1 MADIS
6 KIKIPNNTEY
16 NVKDAALTAEIT
28 NARGSYV
35 NLDARL
41 DNYDEVIGDID
52 EALNSLLVDLVPK
65 TITEN
70 GTYDPTDDNVDGY
83 SEVTVDVATGGHK
96 VVITTVANA
105 LVTLSKTGTTYTATA
120 DSNGIAS
127 FIGVA
132 SGTYTATATIDD
144 AVSDSLS
151 ITVSDYL
158 GIVNTFATITL
169 SAKSAC
175 TITLTNGTITKT
187 INYVDTAIPVR
198 VSLGTWTASTTIES
212 TPISIKQVV
221 SSYIDYP
228 IVFEEWA
235 KFRALVRAGTAPT
248 QYPVG
253 TLLYDTWGDNTST
266 AYRIVS
272 YDQYFDSD
280 LTARGYTHS
289 VTLLEEYLDEDIVF
303 DAPEAFLYL
312 TQDLPVGTYYIE
324 YSSSTI
330 CRFTTTVLVPSGG
343 QLSFKVVNP
352 GDSASTSYVQGYSSP
367 SSTTPLFEVS
377 TSTSS
382 SGTNL
387 GTMANNTTTNVTYG
401 TLNAYNRAI
410 YGSNNYYESGIRQLI
425 NATIETNWWTPQTVF
440 DRPTNISMSGKLY
453 RLNSDFI
460 NVLASPNLTSIANA
474 IGETNAL
481 DGTTFTKSVTYNI
494 KDKLFLPA
502 PSELNIN
509 SQDADKRVGTLMSY
523 YSGAGNSQRIK
534 YKKSATSTAYD
545 YWLRTPRPPRT
556 YHVRGIY
563 TNGSLEDIS
572 AYYAIGSATA
582 CVIQ

>member
-6 KIKIPNNTEY
+6 KIKTPNNTEY
-16 NVKDAALTAEIT
+16 NVKDAALTTEIT
-28 NARGSYV
+28 NARGNYV

-52 EALNSLLVDLVPK
+52 TALNSLLVTLVPK

-70 GTYDPTDDNVDGY
+70 GVYDPTDDNADGY
-83 SEVTVDVATGGHK
+83 SSVTVDVATGGHK

-120 DSNGIAS
+120 DSNGIAT
-127 FIGVA
+127 FNAVEA
-132 SGTYTATATIDD
+132 GTYIAIATIDD
-144 AVSDSLS
+144 ADSDSLS
-151 ITVSDYL
+151 ITISDYL
-158 GIVNTFATITL
+158 GVVTTFATITL

-198 VSLGTWTASTTIES
+198 VSLGTWIASTTIDS
-212 TPISIKQVV
+212 TPISIEQVV

-228 IVFEEWA
+228 IVFAEWA
-235 KFRALVRAGTAPT
+235 EFRKLVRAGTAST

-280 LTARGYTHS
+280 LTAQGYTHS
-289 VTLLEEYLDEDIVF
+289 VTLLEEYLDENVVF

-312 TQDLPVGTYYIE
+312 TQDLPAGTYYVKFR
-324 YSSSTI
+324 SSAI
-330 CRFTTTVLVPSGG
+330 RRFTTTVLVPSGG
-343 QLSFKVVNP
+343 QLSFKVANS
-352 GDSASTSYVQGYSSP
+352 GDSADTSYVQGYSSP

-387 GTMANNTTTNVTYG
+387 GTMADETTTNVTYG
-401 TLNAYNRAI
+401 ILNAYNRTTS
-410 YGSNNYYESGIRQLI
+410 GSGNYYESGIRQLI
-425 NATIETNWWTPQTVF
+425 NATTETNWWTPQTVF

-453 RLNSDFI
+453 RLNSDFV
-460 NVLASPNLTSIANA
+460 NVLASPNLTSIANTV
-474 IGETNAL
+474 GETNAL
-481 DGTTFTKSVTYNI
+481 DGTTFTLGATYNI

-502 PSELNIN
+502 PFELNI
-509 SQDADKRVGTLMSY
+509 SDTDTSVGTLMSY

-534 YKKSATSTAYD
+534 YKKSATSTAYY
-545 YWLRTPRPPRT
+545 YWLRTPSPSNPSVVRT
-556 YHVRGIY
+556 VSTGGSRSNEI
-563 TNGSLEDIS
+563 TNL
-572 AYYAIGSATA
+572 AYGSATA